1 MISCASC
8 NRSFANKNSLRTHRS
23 TFHQKQLEPRE
34 DIHQEDADSTMEEH
48 DSEFSEDRRNKTAS
62 LDSGAESE
70 TSTSTDEE
78 STKKDTLASETDD
91 QDSASSYK
99 NCMTNESDNQA
110 STSPQDD
117 TNETENSDTTD
128 TVVRKRKSTHQNKVF
143 KKRVR
148 KANRWSKDRVFDLL
162 SSIDSML
169 DKHTSKSSTPFDLLG
184 SYSLK
189 TELFG
194 NLHDFFGTQV
204 LLEKAL
210 THEEK
215 LLLDAVLATT
225 DLDLVTRL
233 LNKNV
238 RLVVG
243 IIEKTKTNEKGI
255 LD

>member
-1 MISCASC
+1 MNIATTTNMISCTSC
-8 NRSFANKNSLRTHRS
+8 HRNFANKNSLRTHRS
-23 TFHQKQLEPRE
+23 IFHQKQLEPRE
-34 DIHQEDADSTMEEH
+34 DNHQEDADSTNTMEEQ

-62 LDSGAESE
+62 LDSGAERE
-70 TSTSTDEE
+70 TSSDEE
-78 STKKDTLASETDD
+78 NAKNDTLASETDD
-91 QDSASSYK
+91 A
-99 NCMTNESDNQA
+99 
-110 STSPQDD
+110 
-117 TNETENSDTTD
+117 NETENSDA

-143 KKRVR
+143 KKRIR
-148 KANRWSKDRVFDLL
+148 KANCWSKDNHRVFDLL